1 MKILVT
7 GCAGFIGHSVVKSLI
22 NKKNSVIGIDNLNNY
37 YSQELKKDRL
47 KDITNEKRLKNYFF
61 KFYKFDL
68 RNFSQTK
75 NIFKKYK
82 FDTIIHLAAQAGVRY
97 SLENPRKY
105 LESNVI
111 SFFNILEL
119 CRIFKVKH
127 LVYASTS
134 SVYGDNILPFSEKT
148 NSDKPLQFYSAT
160 KKSNE
165 VMSYAYSNIYKFKT
179 TGLRFFTVYGPWG
192 RPDMAYFKFANLI
205 NKNKSIVIHNKG
217 RHKRDLTYI
226 DDVVKAIK
234 KIAYNKK
241 TYIKKNNKVNSE
253 IFNIGNSKTIKL
265 IDMINFLEKSFNTE
279 AKKKF
284 VPMQPGE
291 MLNTLSNSKKLK
303 NNFRVKFSTP
313 FHEGMRN
320 FFNWYIS
327 YTSNKKQMK

>member
-160 KKSNE
+160 K
-165 VMSYAYSNIYKFKT
+165 
-179 TGLRFFTVYGPWG
+179 
-192 RPDMAYFKFANLI
+192 NLM
-205 NKNKSIVIHNKG
+205 KLCLMRIVIFIN
-217 RHKRDLTYI
+217 L
-226 DDVVKAIK
+226 
-234 KIAYNKK
+234 
-241 TYIKKNNKVNSE
+241 
-253 IFNIGNSKTIKL
+253 KL
-265 IDMINFLEKSFNTE
+265 QD
-279 AKKKF
+279 
-284 VPMQPGE
+284 
-291 MLNTLSNSKKLK
+291 
-303 NNFRVKFSTP
+303 
-313 FHEGMRN
+313 
-320 FFNWYIS
+320 
-327 YTSNKKQMK
+327 